1 MTNKTLYNYQPII
14 LIGAGRSGTKIIRDV
29 LGSHTDIDIIPFD
42 VNYIWRIGLKQA
54 QDDSIE
60 PNQLTLSNRKRIIG
74 QFNKLSKG
82 SKFLLEKT
90 VSNSLRV
97 PYVLKVFPNAR
108 FIHLI
113 RDGRDVTESVL
124 RQWGEVREM
133 SYILKKLKTFPIWYA
148 FSYLL
153 EYGINWLSFR
163 LGKKG
168 KDHYIWGVK
177 YPGYKKDL
185 DNLSKLE
192 VCAKQWKVCVET
204 SERQLEALPHESVLK
219 VKYEDLVTHPD
230 KFLPIIG
237 EFIGLD
243 NTLFDAKRLNPGNIH
258 KYKSAFNPSQ
268 LKKVNNIIGQTLTQL
283 NYT

>member
-1 MTNKTLYNYQPII
+1 MTKQKLYSYQPII

-29 LGSHTDIDIIPFD
+29 LGSHSDIDIVPFD

-54 QDDSIE
+54 QNDSIK
-60 PNQLTLSNRKRIIG
+60 PDQLTPTNRKRIIQ

-90 VSNSLRV
+90 VSNSLRI
-97 PYVLKVFPNAR
+97 PYVLKIFPNAR
-108 FIHLI
+108 FIHLV

-133 SYILKKLKTFPIWYA
+133 SYVLKKLKTFPIRYA

-168 KDHYIWGVK
+168 KEHYIWGVK

-185 DNLSKLE
+185 DSMSNLE
-192 VCAKQWKVCVET
+192 VCAKQWKICVET
-204 SERQLEALPHESVLK
+204 SEKQLKQVPREHVLK

-230 KFLPIIG
+230 KFLPLIG
-237 EFIGLD
+237 DFIGLE
-243 NTLFDAKRLNPGNIH
+243 NTIFDAKRLNPKNIH
-258 KYKSAFNPSQ
+258 KYKSAFSPTQ
-268 LKKVNNIIGQTLTQL
+268 LEQVTNIIGQTLTQH